1 MHNVGKIDRIL
12 RIGVALVLA
21 VLYFTQIVDGKMGNV
36 IIGIAAVLAITSLKK
51 CCPIYALLGFGTCST
66 VIKEGDAKIETKKL
80 NLD

>member
-1 MHNVGKIDRIL
+1 MHNVGKIDRIV
-12 RIGVALVLA
+12 RISVALILA

-66 VIKEGDAKIETKKL
+66 AIEESDAKIETKKL